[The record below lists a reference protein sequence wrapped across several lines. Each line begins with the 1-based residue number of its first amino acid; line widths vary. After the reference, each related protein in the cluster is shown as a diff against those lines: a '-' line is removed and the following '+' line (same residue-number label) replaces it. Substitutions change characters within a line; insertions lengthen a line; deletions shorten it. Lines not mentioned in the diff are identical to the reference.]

1 MVSCLFQIDK
11 AQLLNPLEI
20 VPKPNSQYTVYRK
33 VSQTN
38 GTGESEDEG
47 DGIRS
52 SRSSNNTK
60 SEMNILSIN
69 RQAIVNSTGDTMAME
84 KEMGDNQ
91 NRP

>member
-1 MVSCLFQIDK
+1 
-11 AQLLNPLEI
+11 
-20 VPKPNSQYTVYRK
+20 

-47 DGIRS
+47 DGISS

-69 RQAIVNSTGDTMAME
+69 RQAIANSTGDTMAVE

>member
-1 MVSCLFQIDK
+1 
-11 AQLLNPLEI
+11 
-20 VPKPNSQYTVYRK
+20 

-47 DGIRS
+47 ECTS
-52 SRSSNNTK
+52 SFSSSNNTK

-69 RQAIVNSTGDTMAME
+69 RQAIANSTGDTMAME
-84 KEMGDNQ
+84 KEMGDKQ